1 MAIFQSIGGL
11 LSNVFL
17 APMFLWFLGLIPIVI
32 LLYLLKLRRT
42 RVVIPSTMLW
52 VKSLQD
58 LTANAPFQRLRKNLL
73 MFLQI
78 LVLLLAAVALA
89 RPFVRAEGMQGA
101 HYALVIDRS
110 ASMQTLEDGLMR
122 LDLAKQEALNMV
134 NAMKGGDKMMVVGFA
149 ESADVLCELTNDK
162 FRLRSA
168 IRSIAPSDT
177 RTNIRDVMMIV
188 RSLAPDDPDIASV
201 VPDLQLVLFS
211 DGKLS
216 DRDEVGARAINMVYR
231 KIGASTNNAGIVGF
245 SMRKPEE
252 GRNVR
257 LRLQSQHQTFVLVHN
272 EHSAPLETTLSLFFE
287 ESLIA
292 VEEIFIPP
300 GEDREVMFT
309 HGDFGDGV
317 LRVELDYEDDLD
329 VDNRA
334 WLALRPQSRV
344 RVLLVG
350 ETNSTSSFYL
360 KRAFGLE
367 PRVELSAVAPADYL
381 VSNEFDL
388 TVFNGFEPEALP
400 AGSVLFFDALPPIPG
415 IRSSGTIE
423 NPPVLATDNDHP
435 AMRFLNPSNV
445 GVVSAQRLELP
456 SGSRTLISTRGGP
469 LVADVSRGGQ
479 QILVVAFDLAQ
490 SDWPLRLSFPL
501 FIQNVVSWSPRAS
514 LGGGL
519 SVPTGKP
526 LALMPSPEAEHAVV
540 TRPDGTTTQ
549 IPLDPIRPTYFG
561 ATESAGVYAIERGD
575 EIEKVAVNLLDR
587 GESSIAP
594 TESISFGRGSIVAER
609 GAIKQTRELWHWP
622 IWAAIA
628 ILMLEWWIYS
638 RRAWL

>member
-1 MAIFQSIGGL
+1 MLGFDSIRGFLANG
-11 LSNVFL
+11 FL
-17 APMFLWFLGLIPIVI
+17 APQFLWFLWLVPIVV

-52 VKSLQD
+52 VKSLHD

-110 ASMQTLEDGLMR
+110 ASMQTLEDGVMR
-122 LDLAKQEALNMV
+122 LDLAKQEALDMV
-134 NAMKGGDKMMVVGFA
+134 DAMKGGDQMMVVGFA

-177 RTNIRDVMMIV
+177 RTNIRDVMMIA
-188 RSLAPDDPDIASV
+188 RSLAPDNPDIASV

-231 KIGASTNNAGIVGF
+231 EIGASTNNAGIVGF
-245 SMRKPEE
+245 SMRKSEA
-252 GRNVR
+252 GRIQQ
-257 LRLQSQHQTFVLVHN
+257 LTFVLVHN
-272 EHSAPLETTLSLFFE
+272 EHSAPLESTLSLFFE
-287 ESLIA
+287 DSLIA
-292 VEEIFIPP
+292 VEEISVPA
-300 GEDREVMFT
+300 GEDREVVFE
-309 HGDFGDGV
+309 HGDFGDGI
-317 LRVELDYEDDLD
+317 LRVELDHEDDLD

-334 WLALRPQSRV
+334 WLALRPRVRV

-350 ETNSTSSFYL
+350 DADSTSIYYL
-360 KRAFGLE
+360 KRALGLE

-381 VSNEFDL
+381 ANNDFDL
-388 TVFNGFEPEALP
+388 TIFSGFAPDALP
-400 AGSVLFFDALPPIPG
+400 AGSMLFFDALPPIPG

-423 NPPVLATDNDHP
+423 NPPVLSTDNDHP

-445 GVVSAQRLELP
+445 RVVSAHRLEVP

-469 LVADVSRGGQ
+469 LIADVSRGGQ
-479 QILVVAFDLAQ
+479 QILVVAFDLAK

-501 FIQNVVSWSPRAS
+501 FIQNVVSWAPRAS

-526 LALMPSPEAEHAVV
+526 LTLMPSPQAEHAVV
-540 TRPDGTTTQ
+540 TLPDGTTTQ
-549 IPLDPIRPTYFG
+549 TPLDPIRPRYFG

-575 EIEKVAVNLLDR
+575 ESEKVAVNLLDR
-587 GESSIAP
+587 GESSITP
-594 TESISFGRGSIVAER
+594 TDSIRFGRGSIVAER
-609 GAIKQTRELWHWP
+609 GAVKQTRELWHWL
-622 IWAAIA
+622 IWAAVA
-628 ILMLEWWIYS
+628 ILMLEWWLYS

>member
-1 MAIFQSIGGL
+1 MLGFDSIRGFLANG
-11 LSNVFL
+11 FL
-17 APMFLWFLGLIPIVI
+17 APQFLWFLWLIPIVV

-52 VKSLQD
+52 VKSLHD

-110 ASMQTLEDGLMR
+110 ASMQTLEDGVMR
-122 LDLAKQEALNMV
+122 LDLAKQEALDMV
-134 NAMKGGDKMMVVGFA
+134 DAMKGGDQMMVVGFA

-177 RTNIRDVMMIV
+177 RTNIRDVMMIA
-188 RSLAPDDPDIASV
+188 RSLAPDNPDIASV

-231 KIGASTNNAGIVGF
+231 EIGASTNNAGIVGF
-245 SMRKPEE
+245 SMRKSEE
-252 GRNVR
+252 GRI
-257 LRLQSQHQTFVLVHN
+257 QQQTFVLVHN
-272 EHSAPLETTLSLFFE
+272 EHSAPLESTLSLFFE
-287 ESLIA
+287 DSLIA
-292 VEEIFIPP
+292 VEEISVPA
-300 GEDREVMFT
+300 GEDREVVFE
-309 HGDFGDGV
+309 HGDFGDGI
-317 LRVELDYEDDLD
+317 LRVELDHEDDLD

-334 WLALRPQSRV
+334 WLALRPRVRV

-350 ETNSTSSFYL
+350 DADSTSIYYL
-360 KRAFGLE
+360 KRALGLE

-381 VSNEFDL
+381 ANNDFDL
-388 TVFNGFEPEALP
+388 TIFSGFAPDALP
-400 AGSVLFFDALPPIPG
+400 AGSLLFFDALPPIPG

-423 NPPVLATDNDHP
+423 NPPVLSTDNDHP

-445 GVVSAQRLELP
+445 RVVSAHRLEVP

-469 LVADVSRGGQ
+469 LIADVSRGGQ
-479 QILVVAFDLAQ
+479 QILVVAFDLAK

-501 FIQNVVSWSPRAS
+501 FIQNVVSWAPRAS

-526 LALMPSPEAEHAVV
+526 LTLMPSPQAEHAVV
-540 TRPDGTTTQ
+540 TLPDGTTTQ
-549 IPLDPIRPTYFG
+549 TPLDPIRPRYFG

-575 EIEKVAVNLLDR
+575 ESEKVAVNLLDR
-587 GESSIAP
+587 GESSITP
-594 TESISFGRGSIVAER
+594 TDSIRFGRGSIVAER
-609 GAIKQTRELWHWP
+609 GAVKQTRELWHWL
-622 IWAAIA
+622 IWAAVA

>member
-1 MAIFQSIGGL
+1 MLGFDSIRGFLANG
-11 LSNVFL
+11 FL
-17 APMFLWFLGLIPIVI
+17 APQFLWFLWLIPIVV

-52 VKSLQD
+52 VKSLHD

-110 ASMQTLEDGLMR
+110 ASMQTLEDGVMR
-122 LDLAKQEALNMV
+122 LDLAKQEALDMV
-134 NAMKGGDKMMVVGFA
+134 DAMKGGDQMMVVGFA

-177 RTNIRDVMMIV
+177 RTNIRDVMMIA
-188 RSLAPDDPDIASV
+188 RSLAPDNPDIASV

-231 KIGASTNNAGIVGF
+231 EIGASTNNAGIVGF
-245 SMRKPEE
+245 SMRKSEE
-252 GRNVR
+252 GRI
-257 LRLQSQHQTFVLVHN
+257 QQQTFVLVHN
-272 EHSAPLETTLSLFFE
+272 EHSAPLESTLSLFFE
-287 ESLIA
+287 DSLIA
-292 VEEIFIPP
+292 VEEISVPA
-300 GEDREVMFT
+300 GEDREVVFE
-309 HGDFGDGV
+309 HGDFGDGI
-317 LRVELDYEDDLD
+317 LRVELDHEDDLD

-334 WLALRPQSRV
+334 WLALRPRVRV

-350 ETNSTSSFYL
+350 DADSTSIYYL
-360 KRAFGLE
+360 KRALGLE

-381 VSNEFDL
+381 ANNDFDL
-388 TVFNGFEPEALP
+388 TIFSGFAPDALP
-400 AGSVLFFDALPPIPG
+400 AGSMLFFDALPPIPG

-423 NPPVLATDNDHP
+423 NPPVLSTDNDHP

-445 GVVSAQRLELP
+445 RVVSAHRLEVP

-469 LVADVSRGGQ
+469 LIADVSRGGQ
-479 QILVVAFDLAQ
+479 QILVVAFDLAK

-501 FIQNVVSWSPRAS
+501 FIQNVVSWAPRAS

-526 LALMPSPEAEHAVV
+526 LTLMPSPQAEHAVV
-540 TRPDGTTTQ
+540 TLPDGTTTQ
-549 IPLDPIRPTYFG
+549 TPLDPIRPRYFG

-575 EIEKVAVNLLDR
+575 ESEKVAVNLLDR
-587 GESSIAP
+587 GESSITP
-594 TESISFGRGSIVAER
+594 TDSIRFGRGSIVAER
-609 GAIKQTRELWHWP
+609 GAVKQTRELWHWL
-622 IWAAIA
+622 IWAAVA

>member
-1 MAIFQSIGGL
+1 MLGFDSIRGFLANG
-11 LSNVFL
+11 FL
-17 APMFLWFLGLIPIVI
+17 APQFLWFLWLIPIVV

-52 VKSLQD
+52 VKSLHD

-78 LVLLLAAVALA
+78 LVLRLAAVALA

-110 ASMQTLEDGLMR
+110 ASMQTLEDGVMR
-122 LDLAKQEALNMV
+122 LDLAKQEALDMV
-134 NAMKGGDKMMVVGFA
+134 DAMKGGDQMMVVGFA

-177 RTNIRDVMMIV
+177 RTNIRDVMMIA
-188 RSLAPDDPDIASV
+188 RSLAPDNPDIASV

-231 KIGASTNNAGIVGF
+231 ESGASTNNAGIVGF
-245 SMRKPEE
+245 SMRKSEA
-252 GRNVR
+252 GRIQQ
-257 LRLQSQHQTFVLVHN
+257 LTFVLVHN
-272 EHSAPLETTLSLFFE
+272 EHSAPLESTLSLFFE
-287 ESLIA
+287 DSLIA
-292 VEEIFIPP
+292 VEEISVPA
-300 GEDREVMFT
+300 GEDREVVFE
-309 HGDFGDGV
+309 HGDFGDGI
-317 LRVELDYEDDLD
+317 LRVELDHEDDLD

-334 WLALRPQSRV
+334 WLALRPRVRV

-350 ETNSTSSFYL
+350 DADSTSIYYL
-360 KRAFGLE
+360 KRALGLE

-381 VSNEFDL
+381 ANNDFDL
-388 TVFNGFEPEALP
+388 TIFSGFAPDALP
-400 AGSVLFFDALPPIPG
+400 AGSMLFFDALPPIPG

-423 NPPVLATDNDHP
+423 NPPVLSTDNDHP

-445 GVVSAQRLELP
+445 RVVSAHRLEVP

-469 LVADVSRGGQ
+469 LIADVSRGGQ
-479 QILVVAFDLAQ
+479 QILVVAFDLAK

-501 FIQNVVSWSPRAS
+501 FIQNVVSWAPRAS

-526 LALMPSPEAEHAVV
+526 LTLMPSPQAEHAVV
-540 TRPDGTTTQ
+540 TLPDGTTTQ
-549 IPLDPIRPTYFG
+549 TPLDPIRPRYFG

-575 EIEKVAVNLLDR
+575 ESEKVAVNLLDR
-587 GESSIAP
+587 GESSITP
-594 TESISFGRGSIVAER
+594 TDSIRFGRGSIVAER
-609 GAIKQTRELWHWP
+609 GAVKQTRELWHWL
-622 IWAAIA
+622 IWAAVA
-628 ILMLEWWIYS
+628 ISMLEWWIYS